1 MAGFGGQPA
10 SNGNRICIGFMKK
23 NIRTHAKKKKALALL
38 KENRLREARD
48 LYAEVCKIDPM
59 DVESW
64 FRLGTINIEL
74 KAMAPAEGCFR
85 RVIELDPRLAGA
97 YYNLG
102 RSLELQARDEEA
114 IAVYRQLLQMTPHS
128 EAYYNIA
135 TIYVGLGKFAEAL
148 ETFHQALQ
156 VDPGNARL
164 IAGEASVYEMQGD
177 YETAYAR
184 IKPLLDAGQATPDI
198 AKVLASL
205 SHHLD
210 HRPQAIELLENQ
222 LARHDLAGNR
232 DVLIPLHFELAR
244 LLDTAGDYDRA
255 FYHARLGNDMTRS
268 AFDPKAYAAH
278 VDAIMEVFSADFMG
292 RAPHA
297 TERAD
302 HLIFIVGMPRSGTTL
317 IEQILDSHPQVFGCG
332 ELPDIGNLASR
343 LPGPH
348 GATQGYPQGV
358 AFLSEQTCTE
368 LARHYVQRVK
378 TLSGGADFVTDKMP
392 QNFQFI
398 GLLAL
403 LFPGAKIIH
412 CLRDPLDTCLS
423 CYFQNFRFQ
432 NTALAFSNDLSNLGH
447 YYKQY
452 QRLMAHWRETLGIAM
467 LEVSYETLVAD
478 QETITRQMLAFC
490 GLPWDEQC
498 LKFYKSGRAATTASY
513 NQVRQPMYRKSVQR
527 WKRYEQYLDPLK
539 NALAD

>member
-1 MAGFGGQPA
+1 
-10 SNGNRICIGFMKK
+10 MKK

-38 KENRLREARD
+38 KDNRLGEARD

-59 DVESW
+59 DAESW

-85 RVIELDPRLAGA
+85 RVVELEPRLASA

-102 RSLELQARDEEA
+102 RTLELQAKDEES

-135 TIYVGLGKFAEAL
+135 IIYVGQGKFTEAL
-148 ETFHQALQ
+148 EAFRQAQ
-156 VDPGNARL
+156 RIEPDNARL
-164 IAGEASVYEMQGD
+164 IAGEASVYEKQGD
-177 YETAYAR
+177 YEAAYAR

-198 AKVLASL
+198 AMVLASV
-205 SHHLD
+205 SQRLD
-210 HRPQAIELLENQ
+210 RRAQAIEMLENQ
-222 LARHDLAGNR
+222 LGRHDLVGNT

-244 LLDTAGDYDRA
+244 LLDAAGDYDRA
-255 FYHARLGNDMTRS
+255 FHYVRLGNAMTRS
-268 AFDPKAYAAH
+268 AFDQKAYAAL
-278 VDAIMEVFSADFMG
+278 VDAIMKVFSADFMR
-292 RAPHA
+292 RAPRA
-297 TERAD
+297 AERAD

-317 IEQILDSHPQVFGCG
+317 IEQILASHPQVFGCG
-332 ELPDIGNLASR
+332 ELPDIGNLAGR

-348 GATQGYPQGV
+348 GAAQGYPQGV
-358 AFLSEQTCTE
+358 VFLSEQTCTE
-368 LARHYVQRVK
+368 LARHYMQRVK

-392 QNFQFI
+392 QNFQFL
-398 GLLAL
+398 GLIAL
-403 LFPGAKIIH
+403 LFPGAKVIH
-412 CLRDPLDTCLS
+412 SLRDPLDTCLS

-432 NTALAFSNDLSNLGH
+432 NTALAFSTDLANLGS

-452 QRLMAHWRETLGIAM
+452 QRLMAHWRETLDIAM
-467 LEVSYETLVAD
+467 LEVNYETLVAD

-498 LKFYKSGRAATTASY
+498 LTFHKSGRAATTASY